1 MIEAVEEVEEESAV
15 PEEEGGE
22 GRRSGRDHRD
32 REPAPP
38 SLAQTC
44 PFRPLAAA
52 APRDVR
58 VRLCVIVSTIMF
70 SQCIHQ

>member
-15 PEEEGGE
+15 PEEEGVE
-22 GRRSGRDHRD
+22 GRRSGRGHRG

-44 PFRPLAAA
+44 PFRPLPLFALRAA
-52 APRDVR
+52 APRD
-58 VRLCVIVSTIMF
+58 CVLSTI
-70 SQCIHQ
+70 HQ

>member
-15 PEEEGGE
+15 PEEEGVE
-22 GRRSGRDHRD
+22 GRRSGRGHRG

-44 PFRPLAAA
+44 PFRPLRSCRRRAG
-52 APRDVR
+52 R
-58 VRLCVIVSTIMF
+58 VTVCYPQSTNKK
-70 SQCIHQ
+70 

>member
-22 GRRSGRDHRD
+22 GRRSGRGHRD

-52 APRDVR
+52 APRD
-58 VRLCVIVSTIMF
+58 
-70 SQCIHQ
+70 